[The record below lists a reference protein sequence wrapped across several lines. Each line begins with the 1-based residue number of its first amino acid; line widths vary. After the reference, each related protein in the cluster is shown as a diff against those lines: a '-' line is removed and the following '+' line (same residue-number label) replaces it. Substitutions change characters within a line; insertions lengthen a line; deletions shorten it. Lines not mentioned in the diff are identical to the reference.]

1 MDILEKLKEN
11 FSSILEAYFEKEG
24 SLNFLRIKTN
34 FTDLNDIEKISRKI
48 SDFLDKEDSIKEEY
62 YLDVFSKG
70 SDIDINIENIEEF
83 INKKIQIWFNE
94 KDFIIGKLIQNNEN
108 TLLLEINL
116 KGRMKKEEINKEKI
130 EKINLYINI

>member
-24 SLNFLRIKTN
+24 SLNFLIIKTN

>member
-34 FTDLNDIEKISRKI
+34 FTDLNDVEKISRKI
-48 SDFLDKEDSIKEEY
+48 SDFLDKEDFIKEEY

-70 SDIDINIENIEEF
+70 TDIDINIENIEEF
-83 INKKIQIWFNE
+83 TNKKIQIWFNK